1 MTCCTTVP
9 LTSLYLDTDPG
20 AHASGFMLVPA
31 PGYIRI
37 LCKAHGLPQTLRS
50 IVSQQATCIHRP
62 ECSCRFYRKLD
73 LAQPLQ
79 TNSSLETGF
88 TKLTRFITHFAGSNL
103 ENRVH
108 PVYSRFSAK
117 PD

>member
-79 TNSSLETGF
+79 TNSLFRDRIYKIDKIHYSFCWLE
-88 TKLTRFITHFAGSNL
+88 S
-103 ENRVH
+103 
-108 PVYSRFSAK
+108 
-117 PD
+117 